1 MLSASLLLENMEL
14 EYQTCK
20 VETSASVRSVPF
32 LSLIVSIFVLNVPLV
47 PNFLREI
54 SSLSHSVVSLY
65 FFALITEEG
74 FFSLLAIL
82 WNSAFRSVYLSFS
95 PLLFASLLFTAI

>member
-65 FFALITEEG
+65 FFALVTEEG
-74 FFSLLAIL
+74 FLLHLIL
-82 WNSAFRSVYLSFS
+82 
-95 PLLFASLLFTAI
+95 